1 MGGQRTAAL
10 LRWGTI
16 PLRLIVGYGFMAHG
30 VAKIVNGPGRFMD
43 ILQALGVPAP
53 HLMGW
58 ATIVIELAGG
68 LAVLIGAFVPL
79 VSIPLGAV
87 LVVAALTV
95 HLPYGFSSTFL
106 LAGGRSSPTSVAAR
120 DSRNMPPGT
129 PADAGISVRCV
140 HSLRRRMTRRILMPH
155 TCPAPDR

>member
-58 ATIVIELAGG
+58 ATIVMYWVEFIGP
-68 LAVLIGAFVPL
+68 LIQP
-79 VSIPLGAV
+79 
-87 LVVAALTV
+87 
-95 HLPYGFSSTFL
+95 
-106 LAGGRSSPTSVAAR
+106 SVWEPASWSMRDWTAAR
-120 DSRNMPPGT
+120 
-129 PADAGISVRCV
+129 
-140 HSLRRRMTRRILMPH
+140 
-155 TCPAPDR
+155 